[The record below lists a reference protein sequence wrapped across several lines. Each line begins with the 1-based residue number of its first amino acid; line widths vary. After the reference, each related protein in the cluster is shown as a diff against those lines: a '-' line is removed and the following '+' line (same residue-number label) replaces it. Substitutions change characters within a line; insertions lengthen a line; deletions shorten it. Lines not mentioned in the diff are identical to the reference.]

1 MKTIHHEDG
10 RHRNIRIIRVERG
23 ENNRRRWRTRIST
36 DGTGER
42 VCVWPLWYTHIH
54 TLVAQSNRVGAW
66 RVQILE
72 IGWRVHVLDDSAVQC
87 YYQ

>member
-36 DGTGER
+36 DGTGEQ
-42 VCVWPLWYTHIH
+42 CEHIYYDRGFVFGRYGILTYIH
-54 TLVAQSNRVGAW
+54 WSPNLIVLALGEFKFWRSVGACM
-66 RVQILE
+66 
-72 IGWRVHVLDDSAVQC
+72 S
-87 YYQ
+87 